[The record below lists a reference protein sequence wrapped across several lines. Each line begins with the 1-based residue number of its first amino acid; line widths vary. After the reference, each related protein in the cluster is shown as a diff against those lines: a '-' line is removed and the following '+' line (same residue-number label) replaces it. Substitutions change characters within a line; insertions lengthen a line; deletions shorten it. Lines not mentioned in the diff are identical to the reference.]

1 MKNIFQMFLYLCF
14 FLLVLSNYSCKD
26 DTVTQEEAIETDP
39 TVYDEEP
46 SWSNDGNWI
55 AYVGGDNTNGFKV
68 NAIDINSGNKRLLTQ
83 VSVGSPTWVKDDEW
97 IVYEKNG
104 NIFKKRINGDTA
116 TVQLTFT
123 GNCFFPSVSKDGQW
137 IAFDSNIETA
147 ENMFCVW
154 KIKIDGTQRKRILY
168 APDEGEV
175 RQPDWF
181 PDGIRLAVS
190 RYFVNH
196 GGAREI
202 AIIDTAGN
210 SIATLTNNVNETD
223 RVPRV
228 SPDGQYI
235 VWWKDLKVFTIKTDG
250 TELKQIAVNAIY
262 PYWSPDGTKIVYT
275 NVTHD
280 DGRIWI
286 MNKNGSY
293 RRKITY

>member
-1 MKNIFQMFLYLCF
+1 MKKIFQILIIILICISAIYF
-14 FLLVLSNYSCKD
+14 YSCKD
-26 DTVTQEEAIETDP
+26 DTVTSEEPVTTEP

-68 NAIDINSGNKRLLTQ
+68 NAIDINSGNKRFLTQ
-83 VSVGSPTWVKDDEW
+83 VSAQSPLWVKNDEW

-104 NIFKKRINGDTA
+104 NIFKKRINGDTV
-116 TVQLTFT
+116 TIQLTFT
-123 GNCFFPSVSKDGQW
+123 GNCFFPSVSKDGNW
-137 IAFDSNIETA
+137 IAFDSNIG
-147 ENMFCVW
+147 NPGNFYCVW
-154 KIKIDGTQRKRILY
+154 KIKIDGTEKKRINY
-168 APDEGEV
+168 DSTQGEV

-210 SIATLTNNVNETD
+210 SIATLTNNTEID
-223 RVPRV
+223 RLPRV

-250 TELKQIAVNAIY
+250 SQLTQIAINAIN

-280 DGRIWI
+280 DGRIWM
-286 MNKNGSY
+286 MNKDGTG